1 MASGTKRLG
10 RRGFLRAGAALGA
23 ASAFPFVFGYQ
34 RAARADGYG
43 ALVPDPAGVLDL
55 PPGFSYVVLQR
66 IGEPMSDGHRVP
78 GRPDAMAA
86 FPGPKGEIIL
96 MRNHELSLTD
106 AAFAGPYYPDQEP
119 APEAYDGAAPGGV
132 TRVVVDPETL
142 AVKSSNLVLVG
153 TLRNCAG
160 GPSPWGWISC
170 EETVDPGH
178 GFAFVCR
185 TDAEV
190 VQPPQRISGY
200 GRYRHE
206 AACVHP
212 QTRVAYLTEDRDDGC
227 LYRFVPA
234 DVSDPFTGTLQA
246 LRVVGEPVY
255 ATTNMAVGE
264 RRAIE
269 WIDVPEPVPTGDT
282 VRSKCHALGA
292 AVIVRGEG
300 IWFHEGA
307 VYVASTSGGPIGAGQ
322 IFRVED
328 RLGGASIELI
338 ARSEDAEVLSHPD
351 NITLA
356 PWGHLYLVE
365 DSGGDNHVRVVTPAG
380 ELFDFAR
387 NVLSNSEMCGV
398 CFSPDGSTMFVNI
411 QGDGLTL
418 AIRGPFLSYDGDS
431 GSGSGGG
438 SEGPWDAS
446 TGAGSASGG
455 GGLTSDPG
463 EGGGPTG
470 GTESSSDGAETA
482 PVGLEDPATGC
493 ACDARASGVQEVAL
507 AGLAA
512 GALRRGRS
520 RSGEGVG
527 EGPGEGGELRGASGP
542 EHEAVGPDDRD
553 VGVVTVEP
561 PVEGAARVDEV
572 DLRGGLA
579 GDPDDA
585 RAEPTEEG
593 GVEGGAGVR
602 AAGED
607 GEVGAE
613 RLV

>member
-1 MASGTKRLG
+1 MASGSKRLG

-34 RAARADGYG
+34 RAARAEGYG

-66 IGEPMSDGHRVP
+66 IGDPMSDGHRVP

-86 FPGPKGEIIL
+86 FAGPTGEIVL

-119 APEAYDGAAPGGV
+119 APEAYDGGAPGGV

-178 GFAFVCR
+178 GYAFLCR
-185 TDAEV
+185 SDAAV
-190 VQPPQRISGY
+190 VQPAQRISGY

-212 QTRVAYLTEDRDDGC
+212 ETRVAYLTEDRDDGC
-227 LYRFVPA
+227 FYRFVPT
-234 DVSDPFTGTLQA
+234 DVSEPFVGTLQA
-246 LRVVGEPVY
+246 LRVAGEPVY
-255 ATTNMAVGE
+255 ATTNMSVGE

-269 WIDVPEPVPTGDT
+269 WVDVPEPVPTGDT

-307 VYVASTSGGPIGAGQ
+307 VYVASTSGGPASAGQ

-338 ARSEDAEVLSHPD
+338 ARSEDTEVLNHPD

-365 DSGGDNHVRVVTPAG
+365 DSGGDNHVRVLTPAG
-380 ELFDFAR
+380 EIFDFAR
-387 NVLSNSEMCGV
+387 NVLSNSELCGV
-398 CFSPDGSTMFVNI
+398 CFSPEGSTMFVNL

-418 AIRGPFLSYDGDS
+418 AIRGPFLAYQG
-431 GSGSGGG
+431 GSGSGTGGG
-438 SEGPWDAS
+438 SGDPGDAS
-446 TGAGSASGG
+446 MGGESASGG
-455 GGLTSDPG
+455 GLTGGSSGGGGGTGG
-463 EGGGPTG
+463 EG
-470 GTESSSDGAETA
+470 SSSGGAATV

-507 AGLAA
+507 AGLAV
-512 GALRRGRS
+512 GALRRGPRS
-520 RSGEGVG
+520 ESGEGAG
-527 EGPGEGGELRGASGP
+527 EGVSEGGELRGASGP
-542 EHEAVGPDDRD
+542 EHEAVGPDDGD

-561 PVEGAARVDEV
+561 PVEGAAGVDEV

-585 RAEPTEEG
+585 RAEPFEEDW
-593 GVEGGAGVR
+593 VEGGAGVR
-602 AAGED
+602 VASED
-607 GEVGAE
+607 REGGAE